1 MSNALI
7 SKLALCS
14 FFMRV
19 SFIESLF
26 PKLIKITCVNVTRIY
41 KKDKNMTKPNISCI
55 FMAGNSSDIC
65 SEEDVDLHAV
75 LSVTQWSIWLKA
87 FKHPTTFTDADS
99 SKLQNHKNNCL
110 EETDVTRMGCFHPT
124 CFIWF
129 LNSLMLVTVAWWCC
143 LDMSDGTNSCCE
155 GSHQREERD

>member
-1 MSNALI
+1 
-7 SKLALCS
+7 
-14 FFMRV
+14 MRV

-75 LSVTQWSIWLKA
+75 LSVTVWILLIRT
-87 FKHPTTFTDADS
+87 HNDP
-99 SKLQNHKNNCL
+99 
-110 EETDVTRMGCFHPT
+110 
-124 CFIWF
+124 
-129 LNSLMLVTVAWWCC
+129 
-143 LDMSDGTNSCCE
+143 SD
-155 GSHQREERD
+155 